1 MDLHTLIKP
10 GIPWISSSPSL
21 EFHGISQIIKS
32 WSSMDFQLA
41 LSGISWNFTNH
52 QKLEFRGIPAVW
64 AWISME
70 FHKSPKAGILW
81 NSMSR
86 QMKIHGI
93 PWRCLNSFFST
104 RIAKQVLIWYWYIVQ
119 SMLQRMRYEPSQSAI
134 VGIRKNVPSPRS
146 RQDPNRAFYLKN
158 CERLRELKIGCYSF
172 SDYDVCE
179 IENVPS
185 LEVIEMGE
193 LKEDSYNFIHASL
206 DLKSDCERMK

>member
-104 RIAKQVLIWYWYIVQ
+104 RIGKQVVIWYWYIVQ
-119 SMLQRMRYEPSQSAI
+119 SML
-134 VGIRKNVPSPRS
+134 
-146 RQDPNRAFYLKN
+146 
-158 CERLRELKIGCYSF
+158 
-172 SDYDVCE
+172 
-179 IENVPS
+179 
-185 LEVIEMGE
+185 
-193 LKEDSYNFIHASL
+193 
-206 DLKSDCERMK
+206 

>member
-1 MDLHTLIKP
+1 MDLHELIKP

-21 EFHGISQIIKS
+21 EFHGISQIMKG

-41 LSGISWNFTNH
+41 LSGIPWNFTNH
-52 QKLEFRGIPAVW
+52 QKLEFHGIPAVW

-70 FHKSPKAGILW
+70 FHKSPEAGIPW

-134 VGIRKNVPSPRS
+134 VGVRKLVPSPNDKPS
-146 RQDPNRAFYLKN
+146 VGNNCANQIGIFFKN
-158 CERLRELKIGCYSF
+158 ESFMHWNEFIISNCSFKRIKVGVDCFMRCEYAVFNGWLLIE
-172 SDYDVCE
+172 SDYE
-179 IENVPS
+179 
-185 LEVIEMGE
+185 
-193 LKEDSYNFIHASL
+193 
-206 DLKSDCERMK
+206 

>member
-1 MDLHTLIKP
+1 MDLHELIKP

-21 EFHGISQIIKS
+21 EFHGISQIMKG

-41 LSGISWNFTNH
+41 LSGIPWNFTNH
-52 QKLEFRGIPAVW
+52 QKLEFHGIPAVW

-70 FHKSPKAGILW
+70 FHKSPEAGIPW

-134 VGIRKNVPSPRS
+134 VGVRKLVPSPFTR
-146 RQDPNRAFYLKN
+146 KN
-158 CERLRELKIGCYSF
+158 IK
-172 SDYDVCE
+172 
-179 IENVPS
+179 
-185 LEVIEMGE
+185 
-193 LKEDSYNFIHASL
+193 KA
-206 DLKSDCERMK
+206 

>member
-1 MDLHTLIKP
+1 MDLHELIKP

-21 EFHGISQIIKS
+21 EFHGISQIMKG

-41 LSGISWNFTNH
+41 LSGIPWNFTNH
-52 QKLEFRGIPAVW
+52 QKLEFHGIPAVW

-70 FHKSPKAGILW
+70 FHKSPEAGIPW

-134 VGIRKNVPSPRS
+134 VGIRKNVPSPNS
-146 RQDPNRAFYLKN
+146 PMSTHHLFFHY
-158 CERLRELKIGCYSF
+158 EY
-172 SDYDVCE
+172 Y
-179 IENVPS
+179 
-185 LEVIEMGE
+185 
-193 LKEDSYNFIHASL
+193 
-206 DLKSDCERMK
+206 